1 MLASGQSNR
10 LGCPDMKRRI
20 FLPLALLASLAT
32 SVASASPEIDALLAV
47 APEGKG
53 NAGATAAWK
62 TLSASEPSEIIA
74 ILEATEGANPLAANW
89 LRSAA
94 EVIVAR
100 TLSSGGA
107 LPVAELGE
115 FLLDTG
121 GNPHARRMAFELIQ
135 KADATLADTLVP
147 GLLGDPSN
155 ELRREAVQKL
165 IGKGKALLEG
175 DTKAAG
181 AVVLRQALG
190 AARDVDQVNVIAE
203 ALREQGGMVD
213 LPMHFGFVM
222 DWKVIGPFDNT
233 GGAGFDTVF
242 PPEKEITLDA
252 EYEGKGGAK
261 ARWIDYVTR
270 DEFGMVDINKPLS
283 PLKEVTAYAY
293 TVFEAAEARPV
304 ELRLGCKNAWKVWL
318 NGELL
323 FGRDEYHRGMKID
336 QYLMPAQLKAG
347 ENTLLV
353 KLCQNEQTESWTV
366 EWQFQLRVCDAT
378 GTAILAVNRPEP
390 AEAEANEAP
399 ARRRR
404 RAADPS

>member
-1 MLASGQSNR
+1 
-10 LGCPDMKRRI
+10 MKRRI
-20 FLPLALLASLAT
+20 LFPLASLA
-32 SVASASPEIDALLAV
+32 VLAASAAASPEIDALLAV
-47 APEGKG
+47 GPEGKG
-53 NAGATAAWK
+53 NAKASAAWK
-62 TLSASEPSEIIA
+62 TLSAAEPTEIIA
-74 ILEATEGANPLAANW
+74 ILEATKDANTLAANW

-94 EVIVAR
+94 EAIVAR
-100 TLSSGGA
+100 TLKGGGT

-121 GNPHARRMAFELIQ
+121 GNPHARRMAFELIR
-135 KADATLADTLVP
+135 KADADLADALVP
-147 GLLGDPSN
+147 GLLGDPAN
-155 ELRREAVQKL
+155 ELRREAVQQL
-165 IGKGKALLEG
+165 IDKGKALMEG
-175 DTKAAG
+175 DTQAAG

-190 AARDVDQVNVIAE
+190 AARDVDQVKVIAE
-203 ALREQGGMVD
+203 ALREKGGKVD
-213 LPMHFGFVM
+213 LPTHFGFVM

-233 GGAGFDTVF
+233 GGTGFETVF
-242 PPEKEITLDA
+242 PPEKEIDLKA

-261 ARWIDYVTR
+261 VKWVDYVTR

-293 TVFEAAEARPV
+293 TVFESAEARPV

-323 FGRDEYHRGMKID
+323 FGRDEYHRGMQVD

-347 ENTLLV
+347 ANTLLV

-366 EWQFQLRVCDAT
+366 EWQFQLRVCDST
-378 GTAILAVNRPEP
+378 GTAILAVNRPDP
-390 AEAEANEAP
+390 AEAEGNDAP

-404 RAADPS
+404 RPSNPS